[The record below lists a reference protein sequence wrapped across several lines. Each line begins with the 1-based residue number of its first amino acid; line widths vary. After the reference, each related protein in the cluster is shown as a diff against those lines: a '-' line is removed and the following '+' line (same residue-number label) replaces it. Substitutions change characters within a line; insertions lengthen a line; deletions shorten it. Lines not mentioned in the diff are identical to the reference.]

1 MLQSKSSFAVSI
13 GENMAEKRDYYEV
26 LGLQKGASDDEI
38 KKAFRKLA
46 MKYHPDRNPD
56 DKAAEEKFKEINE
69 AYAVL
74 SDAEKKEKYDRFGH
88 AGVDPNAGFGQGGF
102 SGGGFEDIFDMFGGM
117 FSGGFGGGFG
127 GGRRNGPQKGRDLQ
141 KHLTIDFEEAAF
153 GTNKKIRLTKMVKC
167 DTCGGEGNAP
177 GTEKHTCSRCNGK
190 GVIDSVQR
198 TPFGQFRS
206 QTTCPECNG
215 TGYKIETPCPD
226 CNGTGSVRKTI
237 TIDVKIPA
245 GVDTDTVIPL
255 RGQGEPGVN
264 GGPAGDLYIVLDV
277 NPHKLFKRTGDDLY
291 LDMPI
296 TFVQAALGDE
306 IIVPTLD
313 GKVSYKI
320 PAGTQP
326 ETVFRLK
333 GKGVKNV
340 RNGRMGDLYVKVQLE
355 VPTKLNAKQ
364 RKAIEDMDA
373 ALDKNCYQKK
383 NGFAQKVKDIF
394 GF

>member
-1 MLQSKSSFAVSI
+1 
-13 GENMAEKRDYYEV
+13 
-26 LGLQKGASDDEI
+26 
-38 KKAFRKLA
+38 
-46 MKYHPDRNPD
+46 
-56 DKAAEEKFKEINE
+56 
-69 AYAVL
+69 
-74 SDAEKKEKYDRFGH
+74 
-88 AGVDPNAGFGQGGF
+88 
-102 SGGGFEDIFDMFGGM
+102 
-117 FSGGFGGGFG
+117 
-127 GGRRNGPQKGRDLQ
+127 
-141 KHLTIDFEEAAF
+141 
-153 GTNKKIRLTKMVKC
+153 MVKC

-198 TPFGQFRS
+198 TPFGQFHS
-206 QTTCPECNG
+206 QSTCPECSG
-215 TGYKIETPCPD
+215 TGYKIDTPCPD

-277 NPHKLFKRTGDDLY
+277 KPHKLFKRVGDDLY

-296 TFVQAALGDE
+296 TFVQATLGDE
-306 IIVPTLD
+306 ITVPTLD

-340 RNGRMGDLYVKVQLE
+340 RNGRMGALYVKVQLE
-355 VPTKLNAKQ
+355 VPTKLSAKQ

-373 ALDKNCYQKK
+373 ALDKSCYQKK
-383 NGFAQKVKDIF
+383 NGFAQKVKEIF